1 LQRPCSLKYFLL
13 KALLE
18 STQKGKIFLELYKKI
33 SFKLSLRMKTKPK
46 PTLIMAILV
55 CLLQSVSIQAQ
66 EASNSERWELGV
78 DALSLIDRNSF
89 PPYSLFGRYML
100 NPEGEKKSH
109 LRARIGYDMYSYL
122 NMVSDGAPLEHDRY
136 AFAFSVMAGYQKE
149 IRSMAR
155 SSIYIGSDLSFSRE
169 SSKKRWY
176 SSDVQGHEDYSNS
189 KIGLHALA
197 GYSYSLGSR
206 IKISLESSLSI
217 LLRNERLD
225 QDINYVE
232 QDIRLFE
239 DSSGTRIVS
248 RINPFH
254 QLLITYKF

>member
-1 LQRPCSLKYFLL
+1 
-13 KALLE
+13 
-18 STQKGKIFLELYKKI
+18 
-33 SFKLSLRMKTKPK
+33 MKTK

-66 EASNSERWELGV
+66 EASNTERWELGV
-78 DALSLIDRNSF
+78 DALSLIDKNSLT
-89 PPYSLFGRYML
+89 PYSLFGRYML
-100 NPEGEKKSH
+100 NPEGDKKSH
-109 LRARIGYDMYSYL
+109 LRARIGYEGFSYL
-122 NMVSDGAPLEHDRY
+122 DTANHGTLLEHDSR
-136 AFAFSVMAGYQKE
+136 AFAFLIMVGYQKE
-149 IRSMAR
+149 IRSMVR
-155 SSIYIGSDLSFSRE
+155 SSFYIGSDLSFSRE

-176 SSDVQGHEDYSNS
+176 SSGVQGHEDYSNS

-217 LLRNERLD
+217 LLRNERLY
-225 QDINYVE
+225 QDINYVD

-254 QLLITYKF
+254 QLLFTYKF